1 MHGDFMYIV
10 CKRICAKFVLIQYLA
25 KVHTAIMV
33 RKYNKSW
40 LLKIYF
46 NGATHNMKNKGQG
59 WLVLRQFYNIIKLYT
74 YLSA

>member
-1 MHGDFMYIV
+1 MSLPD
-10 CKRICAKFVLIQYLA
+10 ICVVSISIQYLA

-59 WLVLRQFYNIIKLYT
+59 WLVLRQFYNYCKNIGYF
-74 YLSA
+74 SF